1 MTQLYALTGQYLALQ
16 ELADSGEMELSDL
29 ADTFE
34 AIEGEYQDKA
44 VAVIQVAQN
53 YESTVTAIDA
63 EVARLNA
70 LKTQAKKRQTDLRE
84 YLRTN
89 MEASGISKIEHPLFK
104 ITLAAGRDVVEV
116 TDPESIPDEYMKVTV
131 TEAPDKV
138 NILKAL
144 KDGAS
149 IPGVAMMKSKTSL
162 RIK

>member
-1 MTQLYALTGQYLALQ
+1 MTQLYALAGQYLALQ
-16 ELADSGEMELSDL
+16 ELADSGEMEFADL

-63 EVARLNA
+63 EVARLNT
-70 LKTQAKKRQTDLRE
+70 LKAQAKKRQTDLRE

-89 MEASGISKIEHPLFK
+89 MEVSGISKIEHPLFK

-116 TDPESIPDEYMKVTV
+116 TDAESIPDEYMKVTV

-144 KDGAS
+144 KDGVS